1 MALPRARILECALCL
16 NFFSRA
22 TAFRDSHLLVMDITR
37 SCKEA
42 FEITMKRYQ
51 QNRLLMLDR
60 TTRWRYCL
68 NYVVDYTCDIF
79 YVCGIELSVTLH
91 PKHNFEQ
98 VREVNKRITRL
109 AIGLTNKYRWSA
121 EDLDLGICDRL
132 KALKEIIFVADEER
146 LLAGMNRLPIAVV
159 HI

>member
-1 MALPRARILECALCL
+1 
-16 NFFSRA
+16 
-22 TAFRDSHLLVMDITR
+22 
-37 SCKEA
+37 
-42 FEITMKRYQ
+42 MKRYQ

-146 LLAGMNRLPIAVV
+146 LLTSNAYTNRRLAKITLHVADTVEKSSNFITRGSVSPILTACCD
-159 HI
+159 